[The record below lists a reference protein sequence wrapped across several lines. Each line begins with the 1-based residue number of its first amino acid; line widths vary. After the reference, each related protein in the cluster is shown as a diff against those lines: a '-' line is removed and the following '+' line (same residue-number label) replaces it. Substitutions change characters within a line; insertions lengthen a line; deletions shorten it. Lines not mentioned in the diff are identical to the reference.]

1 MEVST
6 HLVHSMNE
14 QNGLL
19 LDLVFRMVVVVKLVR
34 GVLIFIFKS
43 PQIKFRLWRLS
54 FRYGGCFWSYFYCFL
69 RWLKGL
75 CDSGLGGDFN
85 WRGDFFLNQ
94 MDVGFVK
101 K

>member
-1 MEVST
+1 
-6 HLVHSMNE
+6 MNE

-43 PQIKFRLWRLS
+43 HQIKFRLWRLS
-54 FRYGGCFWSYFYCFL
+54 FRDGSCFWSYFYCFL

-75 CDSGLGGDFN
+75 CDSGLEGDFN